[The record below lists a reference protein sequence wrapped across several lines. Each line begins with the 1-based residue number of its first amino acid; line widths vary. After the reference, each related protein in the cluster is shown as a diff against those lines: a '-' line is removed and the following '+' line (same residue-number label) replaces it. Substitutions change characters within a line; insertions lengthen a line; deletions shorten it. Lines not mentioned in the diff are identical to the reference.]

1 MSDLVVRASDAERE
15 QAVARLREACAEGR
29 LTLEEFTAR
38 VDEAYGARTHDEL
51 ERVTRELPGSPP
63 LSRRRPARLTAAI
76 FGHAVRRG
84 RWRLGRWTSALVAF
98 GDLDLDLR
106 QAALDRGRATVFVFP
121 VFGNA
126 DVFVPEGV
134 EVDVSGVPIFG
145 HCRDWGRD
153 EARPDS
159 AHVRVR
165 VLTLFGTVDVWR
177 VPPGIEGSL
186 GEVIRR
192 VRQAAR
198 S

>member
-29 LTLEEFTAR
+29 LTLEEFT
-38 VDEAYGARTHDEL
+38 EI
-51 ERVTRELPGSPP
+51 
-63 LSRRRPARLTAAI
+63 AAAAT
-76 FGHAVRRG
+76 GHAG
-84 RWRLGRWTSALVAF
+84 EGWRLGRWTSALVAF